1 LYRGLFIA
9 DIHIG
14 AMSIEQTE
22 KECEY
27 LHSLLKQYTRE
38 GLLDFIIIGG
48 DYFDK
53 QMYSSDLYIPI
64 AQKLMI
70 WLLTASKVVRVVYGT
85 SSHDSSQYSIFDSL
99 VSELPKSMDIL
110 KFDFRVIYN
119 VTEEELLPGMKVLYI
134 PEEYIYDKH
143 EYYKE
148 FLSEKNK
155 YDFIFGHGMIQ
166 EAFTGKIKE
175 SKKEDTSRKKAP
187 MFKAGELAY
196 ACRGEVIFG
205 HYHIHAEY
213 DDNVSY
219 SGSFSRWKQ
228 GEDEDKGFFQ
238 LSFDP
243 EDKKCTKDFIVN
255 AEALI
260 YHTLKYGNN
269 HPVYNDS
276 DEWNK
281 TVYNIK
287 KLKLQ
292 KNIYKL
298 KVIFSI
304 PDGYENEE
312 AFISFFREAFK
323 NENNIAVEFSHT
335 SLEKKMNLTSKRVA
349 TLPPEYKVFID
360 KNVPEEVKI
369 SLFLKMKKDIDIPAE
384 VIRET
389 LDE

>member
-1 LYRGLFIA
+1 
-9 DIHIG
+9 
-14 AMSIEQTE
+14 
-22 KECEY
+22 
-27 LHSLLKQYTRE
+27 
-38 GLLDFIIIGG
+38 
-48 DYFDK
+48 
-53 QMYSSDLYIPI
+53 
-64 AQKLMI
+64 
-70 WLLTASKVVRVVYGT
+70 
-85 SSHDSSQYSIFDSL
+85 
-99 VSELPKSMDIL
+99 
-110 KFDFRVIYN
+110 
-119 VTEEELLPGMKVLYI
+119 
-134 PEEYIYDKH
+134 
-143 EYYKE
+143 
-148 FLSEKNK
+148 
-155 YDFIFGHGMIQ
+155 
-166 EAFTGKIKE
+166 
-175 SKKEDTSRKKAP
+175 

-243 EDKKCTKDFIVN
+243 ETGKCSKDFVVN
-255 AEALI
+255 TKALI
-260 YHTLKYGNN
+260 YHTLKYGND

-298 KVIFSI
+298 KIIFTI

-323 NENNIAVEFSHT
+323 NDNTITVEFSHS
-335 SLEKKMNLTSKRVA
+335 SLEKKMNLASKRVSA
-349 TLPPEYKVFID
+349 LPPEYKVFID

-369 SLFLKMKKDIDIPAE
+369 ALFLKMKKDIDIPAE